1 MHPLIQGEQAF
12 QRVPMQELVKS
23 DPQSRLNADQLD
35 HALAHKRLGLAELEN
50 EEQRSRREQ
59 AIEQMA
65 TYASML
71 RDTTTTSAALAAAY
85 GPDGRLRRPFS
96 FKLEFADGR
105 WNVDEKE
112 LEAAPQIGD
121 IISFDDGLSWRVR
134 ASQFVRARP
143 SRKPVREFFVCAPVS

>member
-1 MHPLIQGEQAF
+1 M
-12 QRVPMQELVKS
+12 QRSVKS
-23 DPQSRLNADQLD
+23 DPQSRRNADQID
-35 HALAHKRLGLAELEN
+35 QALASERVGLSRVEN
-50 EEQRSRREQ
+50 DEQRSRHEQ

-65 TYASML
+65 SYVSML
-71 RDTTTTSAALAAAY
+71 RDTTTTSASLAAAY

-121 IISFDDGLSWRVR
+121 IISFDDGRPWRVR
-134 ASQFVRARP
+134 ASTLVRARP
-143 SRKPVREFFVCAPVS
+143 ARKPVREFFVCAPAA

>member
-1 MHPLIQGEQAF
+1 M
-12 QRVPMQELVKS
+12 QRAVKS
-23 DPQSRLNADQLD
+23 DPQSRRNADRIDQ
-35 HALAHKRLGLAELEN
+35 ALASERVVLSKVEN
-50 EEQRSRREQ
+50 DEQRSRHEQ

-65 TYASML
+65 SYVSML
-71 RDTTTTSAALAAAY
+71 RDTTTTSASLAAAY

-121 IISFDDGLSWRVR
+121 IISFDDGRPWRVR
-134 ASQFVRARP
+134 ASTIVRARP
-143 SRKPVREFFVCAPVS
+143 ARKPVREFFVCAPAA

>member
-1 MHPLIQGEQAF
+1 MHRE
-12 QRVPMQELVKS
+12 VKS
-23 DPQSRLNADQLD
+23 DPQSRRNADQID
-35 HALAHKRLGLAELEN
+35 QALASERVGLARVQN
-50 EEQRSRREQ
+50 DEQRSRHEQ

-65 TYASML
+65 NYVSML
-71 RDTTTTSAALAAAY
+71 RDTTTTSASLAAAY

-121 IISFDDGLSWRVR
+121 IISFDDGRPWRVR
-134 ASQFVRARP
+134 ASTLVRARP
-143 SRKPVREFFVCAPVS
+143 ARKPVREFFVCAPAA

>member
-1 MHPLIQGEQAF
+1 MHHS
-12 QRVPMQELVKS
+12 VKS
-23 DPQSRLNADQLD
+23 DPQSRRNADQID
-35 HALAHKRLGLAELEN
+35 QALASERVGLSRVEN
-50 EEQRSRREQ
+50 DEQRSRHEQ

-65 TYASML
+65 SYVSML
-71 RDTTTTSAALAAAY
+71 RDTTTTSASLAAAY

-121 IISFDDGLSWRVR
+121 IISFDDGRPWRVR
-134 ASQFVRARP
+134 ASTLVRARP
-143 SRKPVREFFVCAPVS
+143 ARKPVREFFVCAPAA

>member
-1 MHPLIQGEQAF
+1 MLE
-12 QRVPMQELVKS
+12 EVKS

-35 HALAHKRLGLAELEN
+35 FALAYKREGLAQLEN
-50 EEQRSRREQ
+50 EEQRSRREG

-65 TYASML
+65 NYVTML
-71 RDTTTTSAALAAAY
+71 RDTTTTSESLAAAY

-105 WNVDEKE
+105 WNVDEKR

-121 IISFDDGLSWRVR
+121 IISFDDGLPWRVR

-143 SRKPVREFFVCAPVS
+143 TRKPTREFFVCAPAA

>member
-1 MHPLIQGEQAF
+1 
-12 QRVPMQELVKS
+12 MQPSVKS
-23 DPQSRLNADQLD
+23 DPQSRRNADQID
-35 HALAHKRLGLAELEN
+35 QALASERVGLSGVEN
-50 EEQRSRREQ
+50 DEQRSRHEQ

-65 TYASML
+65 SYVSML
-71 RDTTTTSAALAAAY
+71 RDTTTTSASLAAAY

-121 IISFDDGLSWRVR
+121 IISFDDGRPWRVR
-134 ASQFVRARP
+134 ASTLVRARP
-143 SRKPVREFFVCAPVS
+143 ARKPVREFFVCAPAA

>member
-1 MHPLIQGEQAF
+1 
-12 QRVPMQELVKS
+12 VKS

-35 HALAHKRLGLAELEN
+35 SALAHKREGLFELEN
-50 EEQRSRREQ
+50 EELRSRREQ

-65 TYASML
+65 NYVSML

-96 FKLEFADGR
+96 FKLEFDDGR

-112 LEAAPQIGD
+112 LDATPQIGD
-121 IISFDDGLSWRVR
+121 IISFSDGRPWRVR

-143 SRKPVREFFVCAPVS
+143 TRKPLREFFVCAPVA

>member
-1 MHPLIQGEQAF
+1 
-12 QRVPMQELVKS
+12 VKS

-35 HALAHKRLGLAELEN
+35 SVLAHKREDLAELEN

-65 TYASML
+65 NYVSML
-71 RDTTTTSAALAAAY
+71 RDTTTTSASLAAAY
-85 GPDGRLRRPFS
+85 GPDGRFRQPFS

-112 LEAAPQIGD
+112 LDTTPQIGD
-121 IISFDDGLSWRVR
+121 IISFGDGRPWRVR

-143 SRKPVREFFVCAPVS
+143 TRKPVREFFVCAPAA

>member
-1 MHPLIQGEQAF
+1 MLEG
-12 QRVPMQELVKS
+12 VKS
-23 DPQSRLNADQLD
+23 DPQSRRNADKLD
-35 HALAHKRLGLAELEN
+35 HALAHKRVGLSAVEN
-50 EEQRSRREQ
+50 EEQRSRHEQ

-65 TYASML
+65 NYVSML
-71 RDTTTTSAALAAAY
+71 RDTTTTSESLAAAY

-121 IISFDDGLSWRVR
+121 IISFDDGRPWRVR

-143 SRKPVREFFVCAPVS
+143 TRKPTREFFVCAPAA

>member
-1 MHPLIQGEQAF
+1 
-12 QRVPMQELVKS
+12 VKS

-35 HALAHKRLGLAELEN
+35 SALAHKREGLFELEN
-50 EEQRSRREQ
+50 EELRSRREQ

-65 TYASML
+65 NYVSML
-71 RDTTTTSAALAAAY
+71 RDTTTTSASLAAAY

-96 FKLEFADGR
+96 FKLEFDDGR

-112 LEAAPQIGD
+112 LDATPQIGD
-121 IISFDDGLSWRVR
+121 IISFSDGRPWRVR

-143 SRKPVREFFVCAPVS
+143 TRKPLREFFVCAPVA

>member
-1 MHPLIQGEQAF
+1 M
-12 QRVPMQELVKS
+12 KS

-35 HALAHKRLGLAELEN
+35 SALAHKREGLAELEN

-59 AIEQMA
+59 AIAQMA

-71 RDTTTTSAALAAAY
+71 RDTTTTSASLAAAY
-85 GPDGRLRRPFS
+85 GPDGRLRQPFS

-112 LEAAPQIGD
+112 LDTTPQIGD
-121 IISFDDGLSWRVR
+121 IISFGDGRPWRVR

-143 SRKPVREFFVCAPVS
+143 TRKPVREFFVCAPAA